1 MADKIICNKSDLV
14 NIADA
19 IRTKLDVIDTYYVP
33 DLGSTVSNELTKKLP
48 TLSNPISASDLLS
61 GKELIDQD
69 GNVVTG
75 NIPTK
80 TSSDLTSEQLLEL
93 QDAEITLMIGND
105 NGVITAYAMNYKP
118 TKDYEMQV
126 LITEV
131 SST

>member
-19 IRTKLDVIDTYYVP
+19 IRTKLGVIDTYYVP

-48 TLSNPISASDLLS
+48 TLSNPSSASDLLS